1 QHPCLG
7 SLSLHDA
14 LPISQPARG
23 TTNAYRDHLTQL
35 WLLDPVPAWTP
46 RMDSPCKHLQ
56 RVSKHQLADP
66 ALAARLLGLS
76 SSALG
81 SNRGAAMAG
90 PLFEALVTLGVRE
103 IGRASCRERGE
114 SGGGVV
120 TGSEARGER

>member
-46 RMDSPCKHLQ
+46 RMDSPFKHLQ

-81 SNRGAAMAG
+81 SNRGDRKSTRRNSSH
-90 PLFEALVTLGVRE
+90 VS
-103 IGRASCRERGE
+103 ISY
-114 SGGGVV
+114 
-120 TGSEARGER
+120 